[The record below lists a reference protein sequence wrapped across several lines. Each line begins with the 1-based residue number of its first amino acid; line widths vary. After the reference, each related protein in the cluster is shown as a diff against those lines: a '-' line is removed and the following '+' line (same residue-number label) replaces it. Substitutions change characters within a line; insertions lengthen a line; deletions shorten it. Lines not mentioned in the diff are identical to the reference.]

1 MNKTEN
7 FRKSWSL
14 VNFCEFDKYATQ
26 SYCMIHDVDP
36 SLNLGDITQVDEKK
50 LNDFDLMT
58 WGFPCTDLSVVGKQK
73 GFIDEN
79 GNKTRSG
86 MYYEGIRILREKKPK
101 LSIIENVKALT
112 SKKFAKEFQMILDDL
127 DEAGYNTYYK
137 ILNAKDYGIPQNRE
151 RVFIISIRKDI
162 DNGKFKFPDPK
173 PLKTR
178 LKNLLD
184 DEVNEKYYLSKK
196 MINYITS
203 SNKKWAGSNGR
214 AYVNKSIASTLNT
227 GEGSRRCDASN
238 YICDELP
245 ENANL
250 QKFEEYVIGDFRYD
264 EGFRPRKNSLCPCL
278 TTKVGGASLSANP
291 LYVTRR
297 EEIMDKNKINKI
309 EDLKIRKLTPKET
322 FRLMGFSDDLF
333 NKIEG
338 VSQTQ
343 LYKQSGNS
351 IVTDVLFYIYIEL
364 YKAMPEIFNDLKVL
378 SLFSGIGAFEVGLD
392 RLYRVINLLEERKQ
406 GEK

>member
-1 MNKTEN
+1 MNKT
-7 FRKSWSL
+7 
-14 VNFCEFDKYATQ
+14 
-26 SYCMIHDVDP
+26 
-36 SLNLGDITQVDEKK
+36 
-50 LNDFDLMT
+50 
-58 WGFPCTDLSVVGKQK
+58 
-73 GFIDEN
+73 
-79 GNKTRSG
+79 
-86 MYYEGIRILREKKPK
+86 
-101 LSIIENVKALT
+101 
-112 SKKFAKEFQMILDDL
+112 
-127 DEAGYNTYYK
+127 
-137 ILNAKDYGIPQNRE
+137 
-151 RVFIISIRKDI
+151 
-162 DNGKFKFPDPK
+162 
-173 PLKTR
+173 
-178 LKNLLD
+178 
-184 DEVNEKYYLSKK
+184 
-196 MINYITS
+196 
-203 SNKKWAGSNGR
+203 
-214 AYVNKSIASTLNT
+214 IASTLNT
-227 GEGSRRCDASN
+227 GEGSRRCDSSN
-238 YICDELP
+238 YICDELS

-264 EGFRPRKNSLCPCL
+264 EGFRPRKNGLCPCL

-322 FRLMGFSDDLF
+322 FRLMGFSDELF

-364 YKAMPEIFNDLKVL
+364 YKAIPEIFDDLKVL

>member
-1 MNKTEN
+1 
-7 FRKSWSL
+7 
-14 VNFCEFDKYATQ
+14 
-26 SYCMIHDVDP
+26 MIHGVDP
-36 SLNLGDITQVDEKK
+36 SLNLGDITQVDIEK
-50 LNDFDLMT
+50 LPTDVGLLT
-58 WGFPCTDLSVVGKQK
+58 HGSPCQSFSAAGKQAGGDK
-73 GFIDEN
+73 GS
-79 GNKTRSG
+79 GTRSSL
-86 MYYEGIRILREKKPK
+86 MWNSVEIIRHCKPK
-101 LSIIENVKALT
+101 LVIWENVKNVL
-112 SKKFAKEFQMILDDL
+112 SPKHKHNFEQYINELDTI
-127 DEAGYNTYYK
+127 GYNSYYK
-137 ILNAKDYGIPQNRE
+137 VLNAKDYGIPQNRE
-151 RVFIISIRKDI
+151 RIYVISIRKDI
-162 DNGKFKFPDPK
+162 DNGKFKCPEPK
-173 PLKTR
+173 PLKNK
-178 LKNLLD
+178 LKDLLEDNVD
-184 DEVNEKYYLSKK
+184 DKYYFSDKMIRYISSKNEKWTG
-196 MINYITS
+196 N
-203 SNKKWAGSNGR
+203 NRGAF
-214 AYVNKSIASTLNT
+214 VNKTIASTLNT
-227 GEGSRRCDASN
+227 GEGSRRCDSSN

-264 EGFRPRKNSLCPCL
+264 EGFRPRKNGLCPCL

-297 EEIMDKNKINKI
+297 EEIMDKNSINKI

-333 NKIEG
+333 DKIEG

-364 YKAMPEIFNDLKVL
+364 YKAMPEIFDDLKVL

-392 RLYRVINLLEERKQ
+392 RLYRVVNLLEDKKREKQ

>member
-1 MNKTEN
+1 
-7 FRKSWSL
+7 
-14 VNFCEFDKYATQ
+14 
-26 SYCMIHDVDP
+26 MIHGVDP
-36 SLNLGDITQVDEKK
+36 SLNLGDITQVDIEK
-50 LNDFDLMT
+50 LPTDVGLLT
-58 WGFPCTDLSVVGKQK
+58 HGSPCQSFSAAGKQAGGDK
-73 GFIDEN
+73 GS
-79 GNKTRSG
+79 GTRSSL
-86 MYYEGIRILREKKPK
+86 MWNSVEIIRHCKPK
-101 LSIIENVKALT
+101 LVIWENVKNVL
-112 SKKFAKEFQMILDDL
+112 SPKHKHNFEQYINELDTI
-127 DEAGYNTYYK
+127 GYNSYYK
-137 ILNAKDYGIPQNRE
+137 VLNAKDYGIPQNRE
-151 RVFIISIRKDI
+151 RIYVISIRKDI
-162 DNGKFKFPDPK
+162 DNGKFKFPEPK
-173 PLKTR
+173 PLKNK
-178 LKNLLD
+178 LKDLLEDNVD
-184 DEVNEKYYLSKK
+184 DKYYFSDKMIRYISSKNEKWTG
-196 MINYITS
+196 N
-203 SNKKWAGSNGR
+203 NRGAF
-214 AYVNKSIASTLNT
+214 VNKTIASTLNT
-227 GEGSRRCDASN
+227 GEGSRRCDSSN

-264 EGFRPRKNSLCPCL
+264 EGFRPRKNGLCPCL

-297 EEIMDKNKINKI
+297 EEIMDKNSINKI

-333 NKIEG
+333 DKIEG

-364 YKAMPEIFNDLKVL
+364 YKAMPEIFDDLKVL

-392 RLYRVINLLEERKQ
+392 RLYRVVNLLEDKKREKQ

>member
-1 MNKTEN
+1 M
-7 FRKSWSL
+7 